1 MTKRPLL
8 AGSRRIEN
16 AIGNLMDIG
25 KIKHLSPEDKKKVK
39 VQIVLPPRKNIR
51 DYDN

>member
-25 KIKHLSPEDKKKVK
+25 KNQAPVTRGQEEGQGANSPAAKEKHQGL
-39 VQIVLPPRKNIR
+39 R
-51 DYDN
+51 